1 MSSMI
6 SSPSFG
12 ADALSEAEFC
22 SICNVPQAKGCRH
35 CNSCGYC
42 VRGFDHHCMLLRNCV
57 GVANRRL
64 FFVYLLSINS
74 QVATALTLATVSID
88 IYNVDYSLLFV
99 FTILLIL

>member
-1 MSSMI
+1 
-6 SSPSFG
+6 
-12 ADALSEAEFC
+12 
-22 SICNVPQAKGCRH
+22 
-35 CNSCGYC
+35 
-42 VRGFDHHCMLLRNCV
+42 MLLRNCV